1 MGRKQIRQ
9 LNFSWSQQAI
19 PQNSKEQRMNYFL
32 GVDIGTTG
40 TRAVLMDAAGK
51 VAGGQSAEHDPIS
64 TPFPQWAEQDPEN
77 WWMAVQQA
85 IGKVLQSTGVGGSA
99 VKGIGLSGQMHGLVL
114 LDKDHKIL
122 RPSII
127 WCDQRCQAEADLIT
141 RTVTYDK
148 MIDVTCNPALTG
160 FTAAKLIW
168 VREHEPEIFSRIHKV
183 LLPKDY
189 IRFRLTGEFAYE
201 VSDASGT
208 SLFDV
213 VNRRWAT
220 GIMKLLNVNPDWF
233 PVVRESILESG
244 RITAG
249 VARETGLL
257 EGTPVVGGGG
267 DQASGGVGNGIVEPG
282 IVSSTIGTS
291 GVVFAFMD
299 KPARDQRGRVHT
311 FCHAVPQKWHVMGVT
326 QGAGLS
332 LRWFR
337 DQFGGQ
343 EVGLSQFLKQDSYE
357 LLTREAAQAKPGCEG
372 LIFLPYM
379 MGERTPHLD
388 ANAKGVLFGLTGRH
402 TRMDVVRAIL
412 EGVAYSL
419 KDSFE
424 IFKEMDVPVAQVRAS
439 GGGGKSA
446 LWRQIQADIFDT
458 PICTVAADEG
468 AAFGAAIMAAVGC
481 GAFSTVAEACRQ
493 AISLTNFTNP
503 IPENRARYQQ
513 FYQVYRS
520 LYGALKPYYD
530 QVTGIVQQG

>member
-1 MGRKQIRQ
+1 M
-9 LNFSWSQQAI
+9 S
-19 PQNSKEQRMNYFL
+19 YFL
-32 GVDIGTTG
+32 GIDIGTTG
-40 TRAVLMDAAGK
+40 TRAVLIDGQGK
-51 VAGGQSAEHDPIS
+51 VIGGKSAEHDPIS
-64 TPFPQWAEQDPEN
+64 SPLPQWAEQDPEN
-77 WWMAVQQA
+77 WWVAARQATKAVLESKG
-85 IGKVLQSTGVGGSA
+85 IKGTE

-114 LDKDHKIL
+114 LDKDHRVL

-141 RTVTYDK
+141 GAVTYDRL
-148 MIDVTCNPALTG
+148 IEITCNPALTG
-160 FTAAKLIW
+160 FTAPKLIW
-168 VREHEPEIFSRIHKV
+168 VREHEPEVSSKIKRV
-183 LLPKDY
+183 LLPKDF
-189 IRFRLTGEFAYE
+189 IRFRLTGEFASE
-201 VSDASGT
+201 VSDSSGT

-213 VNRRWAT
+213 VNRRWSVE
-220 GIMKLLNVNPDWF
+220 IMKTLGLNPEWF
-233 PVVRESILESG
+233 PTVRESIEISG
-244 RITAG
+244 RIHAEA
-249 VARETGLL
+249 ARETGLE

-291 GVVFAFMD
+291 GVVFAFME

-343 EVGLSQFLKQDSYE
+343 EVSLSQFLKQDSYE

-372 LIFLPYM
+372 LIFLPYL

-388 ANAKGVLFGLTGRH
+388 AKAKGVLFGLTGRH
-402 TRMDVVRAIL
+402 TRVEVVRAIL

-424 IFKEMDVPVAQVRAS
+424 IFREMEVPVTQVRAS

-446 LWRQIQADIFDT
+446 LWRQIQADIFGT

-468 AAFGAAIMAAVGC
+468 AAFGAAIMASVGC
-481 GAFSTVAEACRQ
+481 GAFHSVAEACRQ
-493 AISLTNFTNP
+493 AISLTNFTEP
-503 IPENRARYQQ
+503 IGENQKRYQEY
-513 FYQVYRS
+513 YQIYQA
-520 LYGALKPYYD
+520 LYGALKPQFD
-530 QVTGIVQQG
+530 RVTETVAND